1 MTYEVKKLDRSW
13 NEVLLQLANTSTTG
27 SDLFYV
33 DRSPDFFRLGE
44 EFGDTEYFGVIYR
57 KQLVGCIGVSLQ
69 VRWMNGKP
77 ERTLYLHDLRIHP
90 EFRKTFSFY
99 RLIRHA
105 INELKNVKNAS
116 WAFGKILDTNE
127 YKFVLTKGRSLFPK
141 GQLIGRTLHVGVP
154 LFLFSPRA
162 QSNIMIIEEDE
173 AWSKYQTFMK
183 GRNFAIADE
192 KIFKKG
198 DGIYLAVIEG
208 EEIAAVC
215 KVVDQTTSR
224 KLRLQKPLPLGFRLL
239 NHLCRLKGCPELP
252 GKDEIFY
259 HAYLSYFAAKNE
271 KANFREQF
279 LRFIAQQYYPKYTY
293 IFYGI
298 PFQEKCKKPFF
309 SITLSSSTYAYGD
322 LPNKFKMDFHELTLI

>member
-13 NEVLLQLANTSTTG
+13 NDALLHLANTATTG

-33 DRSPDFFRLGE
+33 DRSPDFFRLGQ
-44 EFGDTEYFGVIYR
+44 EFGDTEYFGVFYQ

-69 VRWMNGKP
+69 ERWMNGKP

-90 EFRKTFSFY
+90 DFRKTFSFY
-99 RLIRHA
+99 RLIQYVM
-105 INELKNVKNAS
+105 NELKNAKKAS
-116 WAFGKILDTNE
+116 WVFGTVLDTNE
-127 YKFVLTKGRSLFPK
+127 YKNVLTKGRSLFPK
-141 GQLIGRTLHVGVP
+141 SQLIGRTLHVGVP

-173 AWSKYQTFMK
+173 AWSKYQSFMK
-183 GRNFAIADE
+183 GQNFAIANE

-208 EEIAAVC
+208 GEIAAVC
-215 KVVDQTTSR
+215 KVVDQITSR
-224 KLRLQKPLPLGFRLL
+224 KLRLQKPLPRLFRLL

-252 GKDEIFY
+252 GKNEIFY
-259 HAYLSYFAAKNE
+259 HAYLSYFAAKTDQ
-271 KANFREQF
+271 ANYREQF
-279 LRFIAQQYYPKYTY
+279 LDFIAKQYYPKYTY

-298 PFQEKCKKPFF
+298 PFQEKCKKSFF

-322 LPNKFKMDFHELTLI
+322 IPNKSEMDFHELTLI